1 MRNFH
6 SLFVLF
12 PASPMKE
19 GVKVRAASCFGEM
32 HRFSPSHTQGFRSI
46 FCAPVITPPL
56 AEADGVICPFFA
68 SDFS

>member
-12 PASPMKE
+12 PASPMDE
-19 GVKVRAASCFGEM
+19 GVKVRAASCFGDTPC
-32 HRFSPSHTQGFRSI
+32 FSPSQKQGFRSTS
-46 FCAPVITPPL
+46 CAPLVTPPL
-56 AEADGVICPFFA
+56 AEADGVNCPFFA